1 MTLEREPMKPRKIF
15 QDRSTRRDIEAFLLG
30 GSFAA
35 VGVYHFIDQDFFEAI
50 VPRWFP
56 NPTFANLVS
65 GAAEIILGLA
75 LIPKKSRRQ
84 AAWGLLIL
92 LVAVY
97 PANIDMFINDV
108 GFETNEFGKTIRVE
122 DAPDVRLR
130 NFIRL
135 PFQFLF
141 AWLIWRHT
149 KKDGSS

>member
-1 MTLEREPMKPRKIF
+1 
-15 QDRSTRRDIEAFLLG
+15 
-30 GSFAA
+30 
-35 VGVYHFIDQDFFEAI
+35 
-50 VPRWFP
+50 
-56 NPTFANLVS
+56 
-65 GAAEIILGLA
+65 

-149 KKDGSS
+149 KNDGSS

>member
-1 MTLEREPMKPRKIF
+1 MNSRNIF
-15 QDRSTRRDIEAFLLG
+15 RDKNARHDIEAFLLG

-35 VGVYHFIDQDFFEAI
+35 AGIYHFINQDFFEAI

-65 GAAEIILGLA
+65 GTAEIFLGLA

-84 AAWGLLIL
+84 AAWGLLLL

-108 GFETNEFGKTIRVE
+108 GFETDEFGKTIRME
-122 DAPDVRLR
+122 DASDVRVR
-130 NFIRL
+130 NFVRL

-141 AWLIWRHT
+141 GWLIWRHT
-149 KKDGSS
+149 KKEKISS

>member
-1 MTLEREPMKPRKIF
+1 MKFSDLTK
-15 QDRSTRRDIEAFLLG
+15 DKAARRDLEAFIVG
-30 GSFAA
+30 ASFAA
-35 VGVYHFIDQDFFEAI
+35 IGVYHFVDQDFFEAI

-56 NPTFANLVS
+56 NPTFANLAS
-65 GAAEIILGLA
+65 GAAEIVLGLA

-84 AAWGLLIL
+84 AAWGLLLL

-108 GFETNEFGKTIRVE
+108 GFTTDEFGKTVRVE
-122 DAPDVRLR
+122 NAPDVRVR
-130 NFIRL
+130 NFVRL

-149 KKDGSS
+149 KKTVS